1 MSKLNQ
7 KFQSA
12 SQNIKAPAKMVKY
25 ELICESVS
33 QPSKRKLKRQSMSQN
48 VKVRAEMSKNNPNS
62 LSQNVKLLKFKYKFS
77 VWLFWR
83 WRMEPQYIDH
93 LLFFSVELFQPIKHT
108 KLTLTLNPILNLTL
122 NPFLT
127 LALNPILTLTLNMT
141 Q

>member
-1 MSKLNQ
+1 
-7 KFQSA
+7 
-12 SQNIKAPAKMVKY
+12 
-25 ELICESVS
+25 
-33 QPSKRKLKRQSMSQN
+33 
-48 VKVRAEMSKNNPNS
+48 
-62 LSQNVKLLKFKYKFS
+62 
-77 VWLFWR
+77 
-83 WRMEPQYIDH
+83 MEPQYIDH